1 MKNLVFILVF
11 LIVNTDGVCAQD
23 NPELKKIKCLENMPD
38 TYEKIKELATYESI
52 LTPTNQ

>member
-11 LIVNTDGVCAQD
+11 LIVNAHGVCAQE